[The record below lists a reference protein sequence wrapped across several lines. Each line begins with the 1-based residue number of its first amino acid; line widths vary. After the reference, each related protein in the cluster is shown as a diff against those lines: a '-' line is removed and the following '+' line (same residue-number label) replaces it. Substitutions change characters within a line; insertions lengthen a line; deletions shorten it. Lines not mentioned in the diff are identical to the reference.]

1 MRVTVAG
8 MGRVGLTTALAL
20 EHLGHAVSAVD
31 PDVLRVEGLRK
42 GRLPFHEQGLASL
55 WRYTRIETS
64 PELRPEH
71 LNSDVLLVAV
81 GTPGL
86 PDGRADLSAIESI
99 GRRVGELANGSDGLV
114 VAVKSTVPPGTTDR
128 VQSLIDEG
136 LRRSGSRAE
145 VSAASNPEFL
155 REGSA
160 LSDTLYP
167 DRIVIGAHSSRAMAK
182 LLEMYA
188 PIIQQDF
195 SAPEG
200 TPRPAGCQSAP
211 ALTTTPVNAELIKYA
226 SNAFLATKLSFVN
239 ELAGLAESVGA
250 DIETIVAGI
259 GYDPRIGPHYLRAGP
274 GWGGPCLGKDARAL
288 LSVAGERGVEMSV
301 VSAAVGANAC
311 QRRRLVE
318 RLAAS
323 LGSLRGTTIG
333 ILGLAFKANTD
344 DLADSPALDV
354 ASALVEAGASVRCYD
369 PMAEER
375 ARREFPQLGVQYED
389 SVEEASRGCD
399 ALVVMTDW
407 DEFKHLPWGELGGRM
422 RRRTVLDARNMLDRM
437 AVEEAGFTY
446 LGVGR

>member
-1 MRVTVAG
+1 
-8 MGRVGLTTALAL
+8 
-20 EHLGHAVSAVD
+20 
-31 PDVLRVEGLRK
+31 
-42 GRLPFHEQGLASL
+42 
-55 WRYTRIETS
+55 
-64 PELRPEH
+64 
-71 LNSDVLLVAV
+71 
-81 GTPGL
+81 
-86 PDGRADLSAIESI
+86 
-99 GRRVGELANGSDGLV
+99 
-114 VAVKSTVPPGTTDR
+114 
-128 VQSLIDEG
+128 
-136 LRRSGSRAE
+136 
-145 VSAASNPEFL
+145 
-155 REGSA
+155 
-160 LSDTLYP
+160 
-167 DRIVIGAHSSRAMAK
+167 
-182 LLEMYA
+182 
-188 PIIQQDF
+188 
-195 SAPEG
+195 
-200 TPRPAGCQSAP
+200 
-211 ALTTTPVNAELIKYA
+211 
-226 SNAFLATKLSFVN
+226 VN

-301 VSAAVGANAC
+301 VSAAVGANAR